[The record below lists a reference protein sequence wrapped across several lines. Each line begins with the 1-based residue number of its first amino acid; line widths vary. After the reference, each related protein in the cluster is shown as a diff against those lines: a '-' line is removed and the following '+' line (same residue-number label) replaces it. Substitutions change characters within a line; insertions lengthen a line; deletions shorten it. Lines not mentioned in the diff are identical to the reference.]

1 MSKIIRSNDGQI
13 NVGNLRISDSSTG
26 VSMQIPAG
34 RTTQRPASPTPGT
47 FRYNLDLAQFEGYN
61 GFSWTRLGSDVAGPT
76 GPSGVGPTGPAGL
89 AANTGAT
96 GPTGWTGPTGLTG
109 PTGFATNT
117 GATGNTGPT
126 GQAGPQGPT
135 GDTGPQGVTGPTGTY
150 GYNNSI
156 IEVSSNY
163 TIAPNIRLVIL
174 SDGTPFGIDVKLPNT
189 SSMSI
194 GDVITVKTTR
204 SSLFSSDQV
213 SAQGT
218 DVIDNA
224 TTVYLG
230 DYGWKTFVYSK
241 LNTWSIIS
249 SGNL

>member
-13 NVGNLRISDSSTG
+13 NVGNLKINDSATG
-26 VSMQIPAG
+26 VAMQIPAG
-34 RTTQRPASPTPGT
+34 RTTQRPAGPTPGT

-76 GPSGVGPTGPAGL
+76 GPTGAIGPTGLGT

-96 GPTGWTGPTGLTG
+96 GPTGMTGPTGTTG

-117 GATGNTGPT
+117 GATGPTGLGDTGPT
-126 GQAGPQGPT
+126 GPTGDIGPQGL
-135 GDTGPQGVTGPTGTY
+135 TGPTGTY

-156 IEVSSNY
+156 AIVTDNY
-163 TIAPNIRLVIL
+163 TVGTGIKLVIIT
-174 SDGTPFGIDVKLPNT
+174 DGPPFSITVLLPET
-189 SSMSI
+189 STMSI

-204 SSLFSSDQV
+204 SSLFTDDQIT
-213 SAQGT
+213 AQGS

-230 DYGWKTFVYSK
+230 NYGWRTFVYSK
-241 LNTWSIIS
+241 LNTWSVIS
-249 SGNL
+249 AGSL